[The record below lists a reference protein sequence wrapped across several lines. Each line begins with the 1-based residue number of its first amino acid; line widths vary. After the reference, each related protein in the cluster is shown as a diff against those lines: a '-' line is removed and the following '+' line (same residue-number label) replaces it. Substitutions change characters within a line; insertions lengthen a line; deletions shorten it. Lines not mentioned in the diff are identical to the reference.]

1 MIGLGTNDALLDDA
15 VQGPRGGV
23 FSRLEPL
30 CAGAIDD
37 TGPQAL
43 QWRRQGRCA
52 PAPVALADARIAS
65 P

>member
-15 VQGPRGGV
+15 VQGSRGGV

-30 CAGAIDD
+30 CMAATGG

-43 QWRRQGRCA
+43 EWRRQGRCA
-52 PAPVALADARIAS
+52 AAPVALADARIAC

>member
-1 MIGLGTNDALLDDA
+1 MIRQATDDARLNDA

-30 CAGAIDD
+30 CMAA
-37 TGPQAL
+37 TGGTGRHVIER
-43 QWRRQGRCA
+43 RRQGRCA
-52 PAPVALADARIAS
+52 AAPAVRADARIAC